1 MIFEEITLDN
11 YGTYKGSSSIQL
23 STDPSRPVIL
33 VGGENGCG
41 KTTLLDA
48 FQLVLFGSAARC
60 SNRGKLSYETYLAR
74 CINRKA
80 RQDEPSRIRLI
91 FHFFDAG
98 ERKSFRIERA
108 WQRKGKRIHESF
120 WAYQWING
128 NWKYDRTLSQNWGD
142 YIESFFPSQVAP
154 FFFFDGEKIE
164 ALADFENS
172 APLIHSAIHSLLGL
186 NLVGKL
192 EADLILLEKRKIREL
207 AGQDEG
213 ETLDKLEAEL
223 EELNIK
229 INALNSHEEALKQK
243 RDQCVKELNE
253 VELIFRQSGG
263 ALFEQRTRMEEQ
275 LSSRR
280 IRLAEQE
287 ERLRGLAAGIAP
299 LLMVRSL
306 LTDIKTQA
314 EAENQAKQED
324 LLCKMLLERD
334 FRLFEHLKEA
344 ATSPLVIDEIKHYL
358 ETDRAARRNVADIDR
373 YLELSESGHKALE
386 LLLAEGLDETA
397 RIIPQ
402 ELKKTALARS
412 EVEELE
418 RALAGVP
425 EESKVFEIIADRT
438 RHQEALHRIN
448 GQLVENTEEI
458 ERTKRQREHKS
469 NELRREL
476 ARTAELRFEG
486 KDSRRMVQYATKVR
500 GTLETYREK
509 VLIKHLEHIEELVL
523 KSFKNLLRK
532 ETLIGQ
538 IRIHRET
545 CEMKIL
551 AESGEEIHPERLS
564 AGERQLLATALLWG
578 ICQAA
583 GKPLPTVIDTPLGR
597 LDTSH
602 RTNLVNNY
610 FPYASHQVL
619 LLSTNEE
626 IVGKYYDQLRPYIS
640 RTCLLGHSDIQGG
653 TTVKQGYFN

>member
-11 YGTYKGSSSIQL
+11 YGTYKGPNRIQL
-23 STDPSRPVIL
+23 CTDPSRPVIL

-80 RQDEPSRIRLI
+80 RQDEDTRIKLL

-98 ERKSFRIERA
+98 EKKSFSIERA
-108 WQRKGKRIHESF
+108 WQRKGKRIRESF
-120 WAYQWING
+120 WAYQWIND
-128 NWKYDRTLSQNWGD
+128 NWRYDRTLSQNWGD

-154 FFFFDGEKIE
+154 FFFFDSEKIE

-192 EADLILLEKRKIREL
+192 EADLTLLEKRKIREL

-213 ETLDKLEAEL
+213 EALDKLEAEI

-229 INALNSHEEALKQK
+229 INALSSHEKELKQK
-243 RDQCVKELNE
+243 RDQCAKELNE
-253 VELIFRQSGG
+253 VEHIFRQSGG
-263 ALFEQRTRMEEQ
+263 ELFEQRTRMEEQ

-280 IRLAEQE
+280 IRLTEQE
-287 ERLRGLAAGIAP
+287 ERLRGLAAGAAP

-306 LTDIKTQA
+306 LVDIKTQA
-314 EAENQAKQED
+314 EAENQAKQDE
-324 LLCKMLLERD
+324 LLCKRLLERD
-334 FRLFEHLKEA
+334 HRLFEHLKDA
-344 ATSPLVIDEIKHYL
+344 TTSPLIIEEIKSFL
-358 ETDRAARRNVADIDR
+358 ETDLAARRNVAAIDR
-373 YLELSESGHKALE
+373 YLELNESGYKALE
-386 LLLAEGLDETA
+386 LLLPEGLDEA
-397 RIIPQ
+397 AEVIPQ
-402 ELKKTALARS
+402 ELGKIVLDRS

-425 EESKVFEIIADRT
+425 EETRIFEIIADRT
-438 RHQEALHRIN
+438 KHQEALQRIN
-448 GQLVENTEEI
+448 EQLAENTEEI
-458 ERTKRQREHKS
+458 ERAKRQREHKS

-486 KDSRRMVQYATKVR
+486 KDSRRMVQYSTKVR
-500 GTLETYREK
+500 GTLEAYREK
-509 VLIKHLEHIEELVL
+509 VLMAHLERIEGLVL

-538 IRIHRET
+538 IKINRET
-545 CEMKIL
+545 CEMKIYSAL
-551 AESGEEIHPERLS
+551 GEEIHPERLS
-564 AGERQLLATALLWG
+564 AGERQLLSTALLWG
-578 ICQAA
+578 ISQAA

-602 RTNLVNNY
+602 RENLINNY

-626 IVGKYYDQLRPYIS
+626 IVGKYFDQLKPYIS
-640 RTCLLGHSDIQGG
+640 RTCLLKHSDVQGS
-653 TTVKQGYFN
+653 TTVRHGYFN